1 MVLKGRFAVITGASL
16 GLGAE
21 LARHFVA
28 AGASVMLCAR
38 GAAALDAIRAEL
50 EAMAGPGQQVLAQPA
65 DMARPADVDALF
77 DAALSA
83 FPRVDVLVNNAGV
96 HGPLGR
102 IEEINAEAWMAA
114 VNVNLFGPLHCCR
127 AVLPAMRRA
136 GYGKIINLSGGG
148 ATAPMPFMSAY
159 GASKAALVRMS
170 ETLAVELAGSGI
182 DVNAVAPGAMATR
195 LLDEVIEAGATR
207 VGEDYHR
214 RVQLIRAQGG
224 TPPAVAAA
232 LCVFLASAESDGITG
247 KLISA
252 PWDRWRDWPQYLDAL
267 RVSDVYTLRRIAGR
281 DRGMEW
287 GDV

>member
-1 MVLKGRFAVITGASL
+1 MLEGRFAVVTGASL

-28 AGASVMLCAR
+28 EGASVMLCAR
-38 GAAALDAIRAEL
+38 GAAPLEAIRTEL
-50 EAMAGPGQQVLAQPA
+50 AAGAAPGQQVLARAA
-65 DMARPADVDALF
+65 DIGRPSDVAALF
-77 DAALSA
+77 DAAFAA
-83 FPRVDVLVNNAGV
+83 FPRVDVLVNNAGI

-102 IEEINAEAWMAA
+102 LEEIDAEAWMAA

-127 AVLPAMRRA
+127 AALPAMRRA

-159 GASKAALVRMS
+159 AASKAALVRLS
-170 ETLAVELAGSGI
+170 ETLAVELAGTGI

-195 LLDEVIEAGATR
+195 LLDEVLEAGATR

-214 RVQLIRAQGG
+214 RVQQIREKGG

-252 PWDRWRDWPQYLDAL
+252 PWDRWRDWPRHLDEL
-267 RVSDVYTLRRIAGR
+267 RGSDVYTLRRIAGR
-281 DRGMEW
+281 DRGMTW
-287 GDV
+287 GDA